1 MFSSDLVAYRIDDA
15 PKRSLARLSGILGS
29 RSWRTPTSAPF
40 EAPQGDDMD
49 ISLYALSTC
58 PYCRMT
64 KRYLDD
70 HGITYKMIEVDQ
82 LEGDE
87 KQSAIDKVKELSGG
101 TSFPVLVADNE
112 VVVGF
117 NKTKIADILGL

>member
-1 MFSSDLVAYRIDDA
+1 MNIH
-15 PKRSLARLSGILGS
+15 
-29 RSWRTPTSAPF
+29 
-40 EAPQGDDMD
+40 
-49 ISLYALSTC
+49 LYALTTC

-70 HGITYKMIEVDQ
+70 HGITYEMTEVDT

-87 KQSAIDKVKELSGG
+87 KQAAVDEVKNLSGG
-101 TSFPVLVADNE
+101 TSFPVLTIDGT

-117 NKTKIADILGL
+117 NKSKMADLLGL